1 MLLMMMEGKIYAIFD
16 CDNCYCSCERVFR
29 PDLNGKPVVVLSNN
43 DGCVVARSKEAK
55 AAGIPAGLPLYQL
68 KEKFPG
74 LDVAVFSSNYELYGD
89 LTARVMNI
97 IRDACPDFY
106 RYSIDEAFCDL
117 THMGIKD
124 LKKWGE
130 DLHKKILRWTG
141 IPVSI
146 GIAGTK
152 TLAKCADRYAKDYPG
167 YNHCCVIDTAE
178 KREKALKGFPVKEV
192 WGIGRRYLERLERDG
207 IHTAWDFTQ
216 VGRSWVH
223 SAFNIVAVRT
233 WEELHGIDSIPT
245 EEVTARKSIC
255 TSRSFPGMI
264 DDLTTLRTH
273 VSNYAA
279 RCSEKLRRQHSVCSL
294 VTVFVDTNRFRTD
307 LPQYG
312 NSCSKA
318 FLTPVNS
325 TQDIVQGALECLR
338 RIFRPQYKY
347 KRAGVIVSGIG
358 KETTVQTDFT
368 DYDAAHREKL
378 RRLTEAVDNINKVNG
393 SETIVLG
400 SQQYTAKDGKGKAG
414 SFRDAIKHDYR
425 SPNYTTRWQ
434 DIMKLK

>member
-1 MLLMMMEGKIYAIFD
+1 MKKIYAIFD

-55 AAGIPAGLPLYQL
+55 AAGIPAGLPYFQL
-68 KEKFPG
+68 REKFPN
-74 LDVAVFSSNYELYGD
+74 LDVGVFSSNYELYGD
-89 LTARVMNI
+89 LTARVMDI
-97 IRDACPDFY
+97 IRDACPYFY
-106 RYSIDEAFCDL
+106 RYSIDEAFCEL
-117 THMGIKD
+117 SRMNIKD

-130 DLHKKILRWTG
+130 DLHKKILQWTG

-146 GIAGTK
+146 GIAETK

-167 YNHCCVIDTAE
+167 YHHCCVIDTDE

-192 WGIGRRYLERLERDG
+192 WGIGRRFLERLARDD

-233 WEELHGIDSIPT
+233 WEELQGIDSIPT
-245 EEVTARKSIC
+245 EEMTAKKSIC
-255 TSRSFPGMI
+255 TSRSFPGMT
-264 DDLTTLRTH
+264 DDFTTLRTH

-279 RCSEKLRRQHSVCSL
+279 RCAEKLRRQHSVCGL
-294 VTVFVDTNRFRTD
+294 VTVFIDTNHFRQD

-312 NSCSKA
+312 NSSSKS

-325 TQDIVQGALECLR
+325 TQEIVSGALECVQK
-338 RIFRPQYKY
+338 IFRTGYKY
-347 KRAGVIVSGIG
+347 KRAGVIVSCID
-358 KETTVQTDFT
+358 KESPVQTDFF
-368 DYDAAHREKL
+368 DYDASRRKKL
-378 RRLTEAVDNINKVNG
+378 KRLTAAVDNINKVNG
-393 SETIVLG
+393 SEAIVLG
-400 SQQYTAKDGKGKAG
+400 SQQYTRKEGKGKAG
-414 SFRDAIKHDYR
+414 SFRDAIKHDFR

-434 DIMKLK
+434 DILTVK